1 VPVVGAAKV
10 LVGSRE
16 ESAMSMTPM
25 RLRKSIY
32 WIMQWG
38 WRGPA
43 LLAVAVFCLWLYE
56 MWKD

>member
-1 VPVVGAAKV
+1 M
-10 LVGSRE
+10 
-16 ESAMSMTPM
+16 SAMTPM

-43 LLAVAVFCLWLYE
+43 VIALAVFCLWLYE